1 MFAGSMHRS
10 ERASVVIAV
19 LGGLL
24 LFGAGLVVAT
34 ARGVLDRDQFATRVA
49 RSLRDERVAGYVAG
63 LVVNGLLE
71 VRPNLIGVRPI
82 LDASIR
88 EVIQTAPFRAL
99 VRSSARTAHY
109 SLFDSPGQRVVLAL
123 PDLSVLLRSA
133 LSQGNPALAEKIPAS
148 LEAALA
154 SDEAQRT
161 FTAFIDFWRMASKLL
176 LLCWV
181 LTWVGLAL
189 LLSSIALAPDR
200 RRGLVFVGSVLAA
213 AGIGFLAM
221 VPLGRILPFAVTD
234 DPALRGAMSGL
245 WLAYFAGLRWA
256 ALMFAGTGLVF
267 AAAGTTVL
275 EAADPLRHGRRVWDR
290 VTGPTATSGL
300 RVARG
305 AVMLAVGAAAIAAPL
320 LAVASLG
327 ALAGIVLVYLG
338 LREVFRVLLPHGPDD
353 AVALAPG
360 QAGGQRV
367 VLGVAVTAVVLLL
380 GGAAFFALRRDE
392 RSVVALGAVSACNG
406 SARLCDVPVDRV
418 VFPGA
423 HNAMSNAEIA
433 RWLFPH
439 HRHRVRRMLDDGIR
453 MLALDV
459 HYGVPTAGRVRT
471 DLEREQLSR
480 EKIEEQLGPEAT
492 AAAVRIRDELVGQ
505 AEGASGLFFCHGF
518 CELGSYEVG
527 PTLREIRDFLV
538 LNPGEVVMLVME
550 DYVQPA
556 DLAAAFTAA
565 GLAEF
570 AYTGPVQR
578 PWPTLRRLVD
588 DNQRL
593 IVFAESGRPGVPWL
607 RPAFETFQETP
618 YSFHKPEDFSC
629 RPNRGGTS
637 GSLFQ
642 INHWIETTPAPQ
654 PTNAEIVNAYDF
666 LLQRARECRRVRKHV
681 PNVIAVDFY
690 DVGDV
695 VRVART
701 LNGQD
706 STGAVA
712 RAR

>member
-1 MFAGSMHRS
+1 MKRS
-10 ERASVVIAV
+10 RRAQVVVAV
-19 LGGLL
+19 VGGLL
-24 LFGAGLVVAT
+24 LFVAGLVVAT
-34 ARGVLDRDQFATRVA
+34 ARGVLDRDQFATRLA
-49 RSLRDERVAGYVAG
+49 RSLGDERVAGYVAG
-63 LVVNGLLE
+63 QVVNGLLE

-82 LDASIR
+82 LETSIR
-88 EVIQTAPFRAL
+88 EVIQTPPLRAL

-109 SLFDSPGQRVVLAL
+109 SLFESPGQRVVLAL

-154 SDEAQRT
+154 SDAAQRA
-161 FTAFIDFWRMASKLL
+161 FTAFIEFWRVARKAL

-181 LTWVGLAL
+181 LFWVGVAL
-189 LLSSIALAPDR
+189 VLTSIAVAPDR
-200 RRGLVFVGSVLAA
+200 RRGLVFAGSVLAA
-213 AGIGFLAM
+213 VGMGFLAM
-221 VPLGRILPFAVTD
+221 MPLGRILPFAVTEE
-234 DPALRGAMSGL
+234 PALRGAMSGL
-245 WLAYFAGLRWA
+245 WLAYFAGLRWV
-256 ALMFAGTGLVF
+256 ALVFAGTGLVF
-267 AAAGTTVL
+267 AAAGTTAL
-275 EAADPLRHGRRVWDR
+275 EAADPFRHGRRLWDL
-290 VTGPTATSGL
+290 VAGPTASSGL

-305 AVMLAVGAAAIAAPL
+305 AALLAIGASAVGAPLVTLAA
-320 LAVASLG
+320 LG
-327 ALAGIVLVYLG
+327 VLGGIVLAYLG
-338 LREVFRVLLPHGPDD
+338 LREVFRVLLPQGPDE
-353 AVALAPG
+353 VLALG
-360 QAGGQRV
+360 EAGPQRIV
-367 VLGVAVTAVVLLL
+367 L
-380 GGAAFFALRRDE
+380 GGALTAVMLVLGGVALFALRRDE
-392 RSVVALGAVSACNG
+392 RAVVALGAVSACNG
-406 SARLCDVPVDRV
+406 SARLCDLAVDKV

-423 HNAMSNAEIA
+423 HNAMSNAEIE

-439 HRHRVRRMLDDGIR
+439 HRHRMRRMLDEGIR
-453 MLALDV
+453 ALLFDV
-459 HYGVPTAGRVRT
+459 HYGVPAAGRVRT
-471 DLEREQLSR
+471 DLEREAVSR

-505 AEGASGLFFCHGF
+505 AEGASGLYFCHGF

-527 PTLREIRDFLV
+527 PALREIRDFLV
-538 LNPGEVVMLVME
+538 LNPGEVVMLVVE

-556 DLAAAFTAA
+556 DLAAAFTEA

-570 AYTGPVQR
+570 AYAGPVQR

-593 IVFAESGRPGVPWL
+593 IVFTESGRPGVPWL
-607 RPAFETFQETP
+607 HPAFESMQETP

-654 PTNAEIVNAYDF
+654 PTNAEIVNAYDI
-666 LLQRARECRRVRKHV
+666 LLRRASECQRVRKHL

-690 DVGDV
+690 DIGDV
-695 VRVART
+695 VGVART
-701 LNGQD
+701 LNKQD

>member
-1 MFAGSMHRS
+1 MIRS
-10 ERASVVIAV
+10 SR
-19 LGGLL
+19 LQY
-24 LFGAGLVVAT
+24 GLVVTGGALLFAAGVVVAA
-34 ARGVLDRDQFATRVA
+34 ARGVLDRDQFAVRLA
-49 RSLRDERVAGYVAG
+49 RSLGDERVAGYVAG
-63 LVVNGLLE
+63 QVVNGLLE

-82 LDASIR
+82 LETSIR
-88 EVIQTAPFRAL
+88 EVAGTAPFRAL
-99 VRSSARTAHY
+99 VRTSARTAHY
-109 SLFDSPGQRVVLAL
+109 SLFNSPGQRVVLAL
-123 PDLSVLLRSA
+123 PDLSVLLRSVLA
-133 LSQGNPALAEKIPAS
+133 QGNPALAEKIPAT

-154 SDEAQRT
+154 SDDAQRA
-161 FTAFIDFWRMASKLL
+161 FTSFIEFWRIARKLL

-181 LTWVGLAL
+181 LFCVGVAL
-189 LLSSIALAPDR
+189 VVSSIAVAPDR
-200 RRGLVFVGSVLAA
+200 RRGLVLTGSVLAA
-213 AGIGFLAM
+213 VGIGFLA
-221 VPLGRILPFAVTD
+221 VLPLGRILPLALTD
-234 DPALRGAMSGL
+234 DPALRGAMTGL
-245 WLAYFAGLRWA
+245 WLAYFAGLRWL
-256 ALMFAGTGLVF
+256 ALVFAGTGLVF

-275 EAADPLRHGRRVWDR
+275 EAADPLRHGRRIWGL
-290 VTGPTATSGL
+290 VTGPTASSGL

-305 AVMLAVGAAAIAAPL
+305 ALLLAVGAAAIAAPHVM
-320 LAVASLG
+320 LAMAG

-338 LREVFRVLLPHGPDD
+338 LREVFRVLLPRGPDE
-353 AVALAPG
+353 APG
-360 QAGGQRV
+360 SASGDLGPQRLVIGAALLGV
-367 VLGVAVTAVVLLL
+367 VLVL

-392 RSVVALGAVSACNG
+392 RAAVAIGAVSTCNG
-406 SARLCDVPVDRV
+406 SARLCDLSVDKV
-418 VFPGA
+418 VFAGA
-423 HNAMSNAEIA
+423 HNAMSNAEIE

-439 HRHRVRRMLDDGIR
+439 HRHRMRRMLDEGVR
-453 MLALDV
+453 ALLFDM

-471 DLEREQLSR
+471 DLEREEVSR

-505 AEGASGLFFCHGF
+505 PEGATGLYFCHGF

-527 PTLREIRDFLV
+527 PVLREIREFLV
-538 LNPGEVVMLVME
+538 LNPGEVVMLVIE

-556 DLAAAFTAA
+556 DLAAAFTEA

-593 IVFAESGRPGVPWL
+593 IVFTESGRPGVPWL
-607 RPAFETFQETP
+607 HPAFESFQETP

-637 GSLFQ
+637 GSLFL

-654 PTNAEIVNAYDF
+654 PTNAEVVNARD
-666 LLQRARECRRVRKHV
+666 LLLRRARECRRVRKHV

-690 DVGDV
+690 DIGDV
-695 VRVART
+695 VGVVRT

>member
-1 MFAGSMHRS
+1 MKRS
-10 ERASVVIAV
+10 RRAQVVVAV
-19 LGGLL
+19 VGGLL
-24 LFGAGLVVAT
+24 LFVAGLVVAT
-34 ARGVLDRDQFATRVA
+34 ARGVLDRDQFATRLA
-49 RSLRDERVAGYVAG
+49 RSLGDERVAGYVAG
-63 LVVNGLLE
+63 QVVNGLLE

-82 LDASIR
+82 LETSIR
-88 EVIQTAPFRAL
+88 EVIQTPPLRAL

-109 SLFDSPGQRVVLAL
+109 SLFESPGQRVVLAL

-154 SDEAQRT
+154 SDAAQRA
-161 FTAFIDFWRMASKLL
+161 FTAFIEFWRVAGRAL

-181 LTWVGLAL
+181 LFWVGVAL
-189 LLSSIALAPDR
+189 VLTSIAAAPDR
-200 RRGLVFVGSVLAA
+200 RRGLVFAGSVLAA
-213 AGIGFLAM
+213 VGLGFLAM
-221 VPLGRILPFAVTD
+221 LPLGRILPFALTEE
-234 DPALRGAMSGL
+234 PALRGAMSGL
-245 WLAYFAGLRWA
+245 WLAYFAGLRWV
-256 ALMFAGTGLVF
+256 ALVFAGTGLVF
-267 AAAGTTVL
+267 AAAGTTAL
-275 EAADPLRHGRRVWDR
+275 EAADPFRHGRRLWDL
-290 VTGPTATSGL
+290 VAGPTASSGL

-305 AVMLAVGAAAIAAPL
+305 AALLAIGASAVGAPLVTLAA
-320 LAVASLG
+320 LG
-327 ALAGIVLVYLG
+327 VLGGIVLAYLG
-338 LREVFRVLLPHGPDD
+338 LREVFRVLLPQGPDE
-353 AVALAPG
+353 VLALG
-360 QAGGQRV
+360 EAGPQRI
-367 VLGVAVTAVVLLL
+367 VLGVALTAVVLVL
-380 GGAAFFALRRDE
+380 GGVALFALRRDE
-392 RSVVALGAVSACNG
+392 RAVVALGAVSACNG
-406 SARLCDVPVDRV
+406 SVRLCDLAVDKV

-423 HNAMSNAEIA
+423 HNAMSNAEIE

-439 HRHRVRRMLDDGIR
+439 HRRRMRRMLDEGIR
-453 MLALDV
+453 ALLFDV

-471 DLEREQLSR
+471 DLEREAVSR

-505 AEGASGLFFCHGF
+505 AEGASGLYFCHGF
-518 CELGSYEVG
+518 CELGSYEVV
-527 PTLREIRDFLV
+527 PTLREIREFLV
-538 LNPGEVVMLVME
+538 LNPGEVVMLVIE

-556 DLAAAFTAA
+556 DLAAAFTEA

-593 IVFAESGRPGVPWL
+593 IVFTESGRPGVPWMH
-607 RPAFETFQETP
+607 PAFESIQETP

-629 RPNRGGTS
+629 RPNRGGSS

-654 PTNAEIVNAYDF
+654 PTNAEVVNAYDF
-666 LLQRARECRRVRKHV
+666 LLRRARECRRVRRHV
-681 PNVIAVDFY
+681 PNVIAVDFA
-690 DVGDV
+690 DIGDV

>member
-1 MFAGSMHRS
+1 MIRS
-10 ERASVVIAV
+10 KRVQIGLAV
-19 LGGLL
+19 TGGLL
-24 LFGAGLVVAT
+24 LFVAGLVVAT
-34 ARGVLDRDQFATRVA
+34 ARGVLDRDQFATRLA

-63 LVVNGLLE
+63 QVVNGLLE
-71 VRPNLIGVRPI
+71 VRPNLIGVKPI
-82 LDASIR
+82 LEASIR
-88 EVIQTAPFRAL
+88 EVIETAPFRAL

-109 SLFDSPGQRVVLAL
+109 SLFESSGQRVVLAL

-154 SDEAQRT
+154 SEAAQRA
-161 FTAFIDFWRMASKLL
+161 FTAFIEFWRVARELL

-181 LTWVGLAL
+181 LFWLGIAL
-189 LLSSIALAPDR
+189 VLTSIAVAPDR
-200 RRGLVFVGSVLAA
+200 RRGLVFAGSVLAA
-213 AGIGFLAM
+213 VGIGCLAM
-221 VPLGRILPFAVTD
+221 LPLGRIVPLALTD
-234 DPALRGAMSGL
+234 DPGLRGAMTGL
-245 WLAYFAGLRWA
+245 WLAYFAGLRWG
-256 ALMFAGTGLVF
+256 ALVFAGTGLVF
-267 AAAGTTVL
+267 AAAGTTIL
-275 EAADPLRHGRRVWDR
+275 EAADPVRHGRRVWDR
-290 VTGPTATSGL
+290 VTAPTATPGL

-305 AVMLAVGAAAIAAPL
+305 AVLLAVGAAAIAAPL
-320 LAVASLG
+320 VTLASLG

-353 AVALAPG
+353 ALAPG
-360 QAGGQRV
+360 QAGPQRV
-367 VLGVAVTAVVLLL
+367 VLGVALAAVVLVL
-380 GGAAFFALRRDE
+380 GGAAFFALRSDE
-392 RSVVALGAVSACNG
+392 RSAVALGAVSACNG
-406 SARLCDVPVDRV
+406 STRLCDVPVDRV

-423 HNAMSNAEIA
+423 HNAMSNAEIE

-439 HRHRVRRMLDDGIR
+439 HRQRMRRMLDDGIR
-453 MLALDV
+453 ALLFDV

-471 DLEREQLSR
+471 DLEREEVSR

-492 AAAVRIRDELVGQ
+492 AAAVRIRDGLVGQ
-505 AEGASGLFFCHGF
+505 AEGASGLYFCHGF

-538 LNPGEVVMLVME
+538 LNPGEVVLLVIE

-556 DLAAAFTAA
+556 DLAAAFTEA

-588 DNQRL
+588 DSQRL

-607 RPAFETFQETP
+607 HPAFETFQETP

-654 PTNAEIVNAYDF
+654 PTNAEAVNAYDF
-666 LLQRARECRRVRKHV
+666 LLRRARECQRVRKHL

-690 DVGDV
+690 DIGEV